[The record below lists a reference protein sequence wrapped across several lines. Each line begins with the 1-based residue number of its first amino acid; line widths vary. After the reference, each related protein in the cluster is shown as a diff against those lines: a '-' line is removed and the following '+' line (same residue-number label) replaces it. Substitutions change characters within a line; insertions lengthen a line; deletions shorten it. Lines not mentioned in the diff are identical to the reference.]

1 MTTSAAADRAQ
12 PPPIIIEVVTGRVP
26 LGLAEIWGYRE
37 LVHFLVWRDLKVRYA
52 QPFSGVGWAIA
63 QPFLTMVVC
72 SIFFGALVNV
82 PSDGVP
88 YPVFSYAA
96 LVPWM
101 FFANGLSRSANSLVN
116 SAPLM
121 TKVYFPRLTVPI
133 AAVLVGV
140 PDFVFAFLTLAGM
153 MAYVGAA
160 PSLRLLW
167 LPGLLLLACVT
178 ALGAGVWLAA
188 MSARYRD
195 VRHLVPFVTQLWF
208 FATPI
213 AYPSSLLHEPWRT
226 LYGLNPMVG
235 VVEGFRW
242 ALLGTPGG
250 PASALAASTVMAT
263 ALLIAGAYHFRRL
276 ERTFADVL

>member
-1 MTTSAAADRAQ
+1 M
-12 PPPIIIEVVTGRVP
+12 P
-26 LGLAEIWGYRE
+26 LGLSEIWAYRE

-52 QPFSGVGWAIA
+52 QPLSGIAWAIA

-82 PSDGVP
+82 PSDGIP

-101 FFANGLSRSANSLVN
+101 FFANGLARSANSLVG
-116 SAPLM
+116 SAALL
-121 TKVYFPRLTVPI
+121 TKVYFPRLTIPI
-133 AAVLVGV
+133 AAVLVGL

-153 MAYVGAA
+153 LVYSGVA
-160 PSLRLLW
+160 PSLRFVW
-167 LPGLLLLACVT
+167 LPVLLLLACVT
-178 ALGAGVWLAA
+178 ALGAGLWLAA
-188 MSARYRD
+188 MSVRYRD
-195 VRHLVPFVTQLWF
+195 VRHLVPFLTQLWF

-226 LYGLNPMVG
+226 LYGFNPMVG

-242 ALLGTPGG
+242 ALIGTPPG

-276 ERTFADVL
+276 ERTFADAL

>member
-1 MTTSAAADRAQ
+1 M
-12 PPPIIIEVVTGRVP
+12 
-26 LGLAEIWGYRE
+26 
-37 LVHFLVWRDLKVRYA
+37 
-52 QPFSGVGWAIA
+52 
-63 QPFLTMVVC
+63 
-72 SIFFGALVNV
+72 
-82 PSDGVP
+82 P

-101 FFANGLSRSANSLVN
+101 FFANGLSRSANSLVGG
-116 SAPLM
+116 APLM

-133 AAVLVGV
+133 AAVLVGL
-140 PDFVFAFLTLAGM
+140 PDFVFASLTLGGM
-153 MAYVGAA
+153 LAYFGAA
-160 PSLRLLW
+160 PSLRLVW
-167 LPGLLLLACVT
+167 LPVLLLLACVT

-188 MSARYRD
+188 MSVRYRD

-242 ALLGTPGG
+242 ALLGTPAG